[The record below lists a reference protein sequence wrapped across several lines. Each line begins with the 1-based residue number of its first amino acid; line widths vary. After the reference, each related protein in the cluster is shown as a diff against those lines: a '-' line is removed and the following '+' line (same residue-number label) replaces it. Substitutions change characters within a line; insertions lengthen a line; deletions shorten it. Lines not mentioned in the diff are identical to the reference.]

1 MADAVICY
9 GGARPGDGNF
19 ADVVAIDA
27 GIIRIIEQRQR
38 RRQKRISEKSFSEPA
53 CKS

>member
-1 MADAVICY
+1 MSDEAESELVVYY

-27 GIIRIIEQRQR
+27 DILEVIADASSGDLNATLRN
-38 RRQKRISEKSFSEPA
+38 
-53 CKS
+53 